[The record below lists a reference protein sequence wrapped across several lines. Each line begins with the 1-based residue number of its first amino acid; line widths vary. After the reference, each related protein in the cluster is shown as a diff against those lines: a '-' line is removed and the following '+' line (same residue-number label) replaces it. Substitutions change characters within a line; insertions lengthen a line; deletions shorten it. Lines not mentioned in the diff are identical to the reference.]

1 MNDEIED
8 LIQETEITLRDA
20 YNRGLNKGGE
30 LNRVSRARVT
40 DLISAFVI
48 YADKNYRQSVHA
60 EDGVLYIHKETNAI
74 HSLSALIKTF
84 LLAYDY
90 GQD

>member
-1 MNDEIED
+1 MKDEIED

-40 DLISAFVI
+40 DLISGFTI
-48 YADKNYRQSVHA
+48 YVTKNFRQSTNS
-60 EDGVLYIHKETNAI
+60 EDELIYIHKDTNQI
-74 HSLSALIKTF
+74 QLLPQLIKTF

>member
-1 MNDEIED
+1 MTDEIED

-30 LNRVSRARVT
+30 LNRVVRAKVT
-40 DLISAFVI
+40 DLISAFTI
-48 YADKNYRQSVHA
+48 YTTKNYRQSYNT
-60 EDGVLYIHKETNAI
+60 EDDLIYTHKETNQI
-74 HSLSALIKTF
+74 QTLPQLIKTF
-84 LLAYDY
+84 LLSYDY

>member
-1 MNDEIED
+1 MKDEIED

-30 LNRVSRARVT
+30 LNRVSRAT
-40 DLISAFVI
+40 FTQLITAFTLYVL
-48 YADKNYRQSVHA
+48 KSYRQTYNTDDEIIYV
-60 EDGVLYIHKETNAI
+60 HKETNAI
-74 HSLSALIKTF
+74 HSLSTLIKTF

>member
-1 MNDEIED
+1 MTDEIED

-30 LNRVSRARVT
+30 LNRVVRAKVT
-40 DLISAFVI
+40 DLILAFTI
-48 YADKNYRQSVHA
+48 YSTKSYRQTYNT
-60 EDGVLYIHKETNAI
+60 EGELIYIHKDTDAI
-74 HSLSALIKTF
+74 HTLPQLIKTF